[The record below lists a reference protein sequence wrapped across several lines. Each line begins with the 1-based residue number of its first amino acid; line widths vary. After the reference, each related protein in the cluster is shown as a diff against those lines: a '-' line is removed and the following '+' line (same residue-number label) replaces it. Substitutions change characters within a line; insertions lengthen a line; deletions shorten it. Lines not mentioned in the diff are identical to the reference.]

1 MVPIIFAVFWHIKL
15 GCEPFP
21 ASLNSTTCEDMERVK
36 GIMTASGGIK
46 KMLQGVKEGL
56 YLLADNNTEIYY
68 LQELLDD
75 AESG

>member
-1 MVPIIFAVFWHIKL
+1 MPNHDKFDAQKYGPKHL
-15 GCEPFP
+15 
-21 ASLNSTTCEDMERVK
+21 A
-36 GIMTASGGIK
+36 IK

-68 LQELLDD
+68 LQELLDH